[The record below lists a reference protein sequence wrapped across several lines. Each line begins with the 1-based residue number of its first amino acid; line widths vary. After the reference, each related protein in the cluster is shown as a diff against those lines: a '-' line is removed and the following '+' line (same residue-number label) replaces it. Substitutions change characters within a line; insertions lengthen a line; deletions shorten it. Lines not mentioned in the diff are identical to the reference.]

1 MGREKSIRGD
11 AQTKNN
17 SHNSVLIS
25 MLKISYISA
34 GTTSSQTPVMATI
47 SYELVKRW
55 MKEHPQNIP
64 NFPLSCIFDFSN
76 MYSTIQFFA
85 TDKIMM
91 RMGELTSLTEEMQSS
106 HEFDWSKCSFPSK
119 FAHKDTNEPLFFM
132 IPVFERA
139 VSSSLSKS
147 ETLDLTRHIWDISQA
162 IEKAG
167 TQFIFFDLPLIEA
180 RQQRYFEIAALL
192 NSNLILGIVDANKV
206 NLSELN
212 SEIKTIESFL
222 NDYSVFTETPLSLN
236 GLIINKVSDK
246 ILSDKWIDEV
256 MKSYSYPILGMI
268 REDTEFT
275 KVIPKY
281 EIPTTDDNFFK
292 MKCAK
297 DFQAAAEM
305 VIQISSD
312 PTSLR
317 NVNSGQHQVLEDRI
331 FRA

>member
-1 MGREKSIRGD
+1 
-11 AQTKNN
+11 
-17 SHNSVLIS
+17 
-25 MLKISYISA
+25 MLKVAYISA
-34 GTTSSQTPVMATI
+34 GTTASQTPVMATI

-55 MKEHPQNIP
+55 MKDNPQNIP
-64 NFPLSCIFDFSN
+64 DFPLACVFDFSY

-85 TDKIMM
+85 TDKILM
-91 RMGELTSLTEEMQSS
+91 RMGELTSLTEEMKSS

-132 IPVFERA
+132 IPIFERA

-147 ETLDLTRHIWDISQA
+147 DTLELTRHIWDISQA

-192 NSNLILGIVDANKV
+192 NSNLILGVVDANKA
-206 NLSELN
+206 NFTELN
-212 SEIKTIESFL
+212 SEIQTLEKFL

-236 GLIINKVSDK
+236 GLVMNKVTDK
-246 ILSDKWIDEV
+246 VLSAKWIDEV
-256 MKSYSYPILGMI
+256 MKSYSYPILGMV
-268 REDTEFT
+268 REDSEFT
-275 KVIPKY
+275 KGIPKY
-281 EIPTTDDNFFK
+281 EIPTADENVFK

-312 PTSLR
+312 PSSLR
-317 NVNSGQHQVLEDRI
+317 SVTSGQQQVLEERI
-331 FRA
+331 FRV